1 MTARNK
7 HIQRKRMLSII
18 IYETNYGRSILAV
31 DAILDAV
38 NLEVQEM
45 SSLYCTAEYM
55 VTHTRCV
62 N

>member
-1 MTARNK
+1 
-7 HIQRKRMLSII
+7 MLSII